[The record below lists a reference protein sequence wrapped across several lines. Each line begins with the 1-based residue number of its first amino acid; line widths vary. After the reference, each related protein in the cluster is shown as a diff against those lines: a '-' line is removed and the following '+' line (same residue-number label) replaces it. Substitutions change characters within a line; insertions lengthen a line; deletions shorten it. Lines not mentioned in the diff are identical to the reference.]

1 MGSKNGKPVL
11 RPEDKV
17 ALAKSSG
24 HTEEM
29 VQQEFDKFMKEYPD
43 GKLNKASFNKMMSQ
57 ALPKKEIDKVEKHVF
72 RVYDTNGDGFI
83 DFIEFMVLFHILS
96 DGTPQDVLGKIFRV
110 FDVNS
115 DGTIT
120 KKEMQRLVADL
131 FGLIQIQHKDQNQV
145 SKENI
150 ADKAFAEMD
159 EDKDGKVT
167 SEEFVKAV
175 LGQEQFS
182 KMLTLEIMNIFID
195 GSK

>member
-11 RPEDKV
+11 RPEDK
-17 ALAKSSG
+17 ATLAKSSG
-24 HTEEM
+24 QAEDI

-43 GKLNKASFNKMMSQ
+43 GKLNRASFNKMMSQ

-72 RVYDTNGDGFI
+72 RVYDTNNDGFI

-96 DGTPQDVLGKIFRV
+96 EGTPQDVLAKIFRV

-120 KKEMQRLVADL
+120 QKEMQRLVTDL
-131 FGLIQIQHKDQNQV
+131 YGLIQIKDQNQA
-145 SKENI
+145 SKEKI
-150 ADKAFAEMD
+150 ADQAFAEMD
-159 EDKDGKVT
+159 VNKDGKVT
-167 SEEFVKAV
+167 SEEFVTAV
-175 LGQEQFS
+175 LGQEQYS
-182 KMLTLEIMNIFID
+182 KLLTLEIMNIFID

>member
-96 DGTPQDVLGKIFRV
+96 DGTPQD
-110 FDVNS
+110 
-115 DGTIT
+115 
-120 KKEMQRLVADL
+120 
-131 FGLIQIQHKDQNQV
+131 
-145 SKENI
+145 
-150 ADKAFAEMD
+150 
-159 EDKDGKVT
+159 GKVT

-195 GSK
+195 GR

>member
-11 RPEDKV
+11 RPEDK
-17 ALAKSSG
+17 ATLAKSSG
-24 HTEEM
+24 HTEEK

-72 RVYDTNGDGFI
+72 RVYDTNGDGYI

-120 KKEMQRLVADL
+120 QKEMQRLVADL
-131 FGLIQIQHKDQNQV
+131 FGLIQIQHKDLNQANLA
-145 SKENI
+145 E
-150 ADKAFAEMD
+150 KAFNEMD
-159 EDKDGKVT
+159 VNKDGKV
-167 SEEFVKAV
+167 SSQEFVDAV